1 MKKVI
6 MPMLAMLCLSM
17 LTSHVS
23 YSQCVPNTSFTGAG
37 IYPDTLPDATAGI
50 PYDEDVTFVM
60 LTDTLGLTIYD
71 YQITNISGLPIGLS
85 WQCNNNQN
93 GCVYDPA
100 VTIYGCVKIFGTPVV
115 PGTFTFTVTV
125 VADVQLAGAQ
135 TINFDRPLTVLP
147 ANVSNPGFAMT
158 NNVGCAPLTVS
169 FTNNNPGQASY
180 SWDFGNGL
188 QSNVENPP
196 SQTYTSPG
204 TYVVTQTVTP
214 NVTPDF
220 YLTNITVTGIPN
232 NYGGP
237 IDDPDPYFLLYNPSG
252 AQIYDS
258 RPALNGVFP
267 PYSWN
272 TPNIQLTNGNY
283 TVHVWDEDGGL
294 FGADDD
300 LGAISFAGNGNS
312 GSATGTVGG
321 ASGTLVVNYT
331 IFQTP
336 VVPLI
341 ATDTIHVF
349 ATPPVPS
356 ITPAGP
362 TVICDGDAIDLTSS
376 DTLNNVQW
384 YESGSLIVG
393 ANDPVFIPSSSGSF
407 SVVVTTPDGCTAASA
422 TSSVTINP
430 LPTKP
435 TFFVNGNTFT
445 TGVTGLSLQW
455 YLNGNPIP
463 NATSSSYT
471 AQTGGTY
478 WLCGTD
484 ANGCENCSDPLAYS
498 GVGLDE
504 QTTIPVKIFPNP
516 GNGFLNIAFDPT
528 ISGAKAFIKIFD
540 LSGRSVY
547 AAEKDFNT
555 RIEIDTQLKPG
566 TYLLQINVAET
577 TIREKIIIVE
587 KR

>member
-1 MKKVI
+1 MKKATALI
-6 MPMLAMLCLSM
+6 MVLLCLST
-17 LTSHVS
+17 LTCYVS
-23 YSQCVPNTSFTGAG
+23 YSQCVPNTSFSGAG

-85 WQCNNNQN
+85 WQCNNIQS

-100 VTIYGCVKIFGTPVV
+100 VSLYGCVKIFGSPVV

-180 SWDFGNGL
+180 AWDFGNGL

-196 SQTYTSPG
+196 SQTYTTPG

-214 NVTPDF
+214 NIIPDF

-272 TPNIQLTNGNY
+272 TPNILLSNGNY

-294 FGADDD
+294 FGGDDD

-312 GSATGTVGG
+312 GTATGTVGG

-336 VVPLI
+336 IVPLT

-349 ATPPVPS
+349 ATPSIPS

-376 DTLNNVQW
+376 DSLNNVQW
-384 YESGSLIVG
+384 YESGGLIVG
-393 ANDPVFIPSSSGSF
+393 ANNHVFVPTSSGSF
-407 SVVVTTPDGCTAASA
+407 SVVATSPEGCTASSA

-435 TFFVNGNTFT
+435 TFFINGNTFT

-463 NATSSSYT
+463 NATNSSYT
-471 AQTGGTY
+471 AQVGGTY
-478 WLCGTD
+478 LLCGVD
-484 ANGCENCSDPLAYS
+484 ANGCQNCSDPLIFS
-498 GVGLDE
+498 GVGLAE
-504 QTTIPVKIFPNP
+504 QSGLNFDVYPNP
-516 GNGFLNIAFDPT
+516 GNGVFSIVFADQMNFEKVAFA
-528 ISGAKAFIKIFD
+528 IYD
-540 LSGRSVY
+540 LSGRIVFEEHKAY
-547 AAEKDFNT
+547 ERTERLETN
-555 RIEIDTQLKPG
+555 LNPG
-566 TYLLQINVAET
+566 TYTLEIIVDDYST
-577 TIREKIIIVE
+577 KKKIIVF
-587 KR
+587 K